1 MKKKVLII
9 TYYWPPY
16 SSPGVQRWLK
26 FVKYF
31 DQFNIEPY
39 VYTPEINNINQE
51 DKSLVLDIPSSV
63 VVIKKPIFLFDSIL
77 NFFSPNHYS
86 RYSKGII
93 PSKEKLT
100 IIDKV
105 LLYLRGNFF
114 IPDPKIFWANKSVNY
129 LKKYIVLNNIDTI
142 ITTGPPHSMH
152 ILGQKLKKSTDVNW
166 LADFRDPW
174 TNIWYHKKFY
184 FTKLTLE
191 KHKFLENG
199 ILNDADHIIVTSE
212 SLNFEFSKLTKKP
225 ISTITNGFDYINNNK
240 ANLDKEFSM
249 SHIGSMLSDRN
260 PEILWKVLKRLITEV
275 KGFSDSFKL
284 NLIGN
289 LSDEVKDSIKHYSL
303 DSYVRYVGHIPYNET
318 SNYLQNSQTLLLI
331 QTNKI
336 ESNSII
342 PAKLFEYLNSNRPI
356 ISISNNLDVVKIIA
370 DTKVGYNFNYNQELD
385 LYNSILDYFTK
396 FSKGG
401 IEISPKNINNYSR
414 FELTKSISNII
425 TNL

>member
-1 MKKKVLII
+1 
-9 TYYWPPY
+9 
-16 SSPGVQRWLK
+16 
-26 FVKYF
+26 
-31 DQFNIEPY
+31 
-39 VYTPEINNINQE
+39 
-51 DKSLVLDIPSSV
+51 
-63 VVIKKPIFLFDSIL
+63 
-77 NFFSPNHYS
+77 
-86 RYSKGII
+86 
-93 PSKEKLT
+93 
-100 IIDKV
+100 
-105 LLYLRGNFF
+105 
-114 IPDPKIFWANKSVNY
+114 
-129 LKKYIVLNNIDTI
+129 
-142 ITTGPPHSMH
+142 MH

>member
-318 SNYLQNSQTLLLI
+318 SNYLQNS
-331 QTNKI
+331 
-336 ESNSII
+336 
-342 PAKLFEYLNSNRPI
+342 
-356 ISISNNLDVVKIIA
+356 
-370 DTKVGYNFNYNQELD
+370 
-385 LYNSILDYFTK
+385 
-396 FSKGG
+396 
-401 IEISPKNINNYSR
+401 
-414 FELTKSISNII
+414 
-425 TNL
+425 